1 MDLRT
6 SCARIG
12 DRPFLDP
19 PEKHI
24 FRFQIKKL
32 EAFWYLLQVGL
43 PKNVCNSISPNMDL
57 QTSCTQV
64 FNSRISISVINRWCM
79 IVIIQKTLLFQGR
92 ELSLKMTLF
101 LAKFR
106 TIVRT
111 HGLGKWWHRASE
123 QVCSMDSACSNRYKF
138 VFLCNLPEEILL
150 VYPSSNQA
158 IFCNTS
164 NQGGCYNPLPR
175 FSEPNPYEINFGINR

>member
-43 PKNVCNSISPNMDL
+43 PKNVFNAISPNMDL
-57 QTSCTQV
+57 QTSCTKV
-64 FNSRISISVINRWCM
+64 F
-79 IVIIQKTLLFQGR
+79 T
-92 ELSLKMTLF
+92 
-101 LAKFR
+101 
-106 TIVRT
+106 
-111 HGLGKWWHRASE
+111 
-123 QVCSMDSACSNRYKF
+123 
-138 VFLCNLPEEILL
+138 
-150 VYPSSNQA
+150 
-158 IFCNTS
+158 
-164 NQGGCYNPLPR
+164 
-175 FSEPNPYEINFGINR
+175 

>member
-24 FRFQIKKL
+24 YRFQIKKL

-43 PKNVCNSISPNMDL
+43 PKNVFNSISPNMDL

-64 FNSRISISVINRWCM
+64 FNCEIYSW
-79 IVIIQKTLLFQGR
+79 IQDTIYAHGVEEALPWMLDTLRGV
-92 ELSLKMTLF
+92 EGVHGLF
-101 LAKFR
+101 LFPL
-106 TIVRT
+106 V
-111 HGLGKWWHRASE
+111 LGK
-123 QVCSMDSACSNRYKF
+123 M
-138 VFLCNLPEEILL
+138 
-150 VYPSSNQA
+150 
-158 IFCNTS
+158 
-164 NQGGCYNPLPR
+164 
-175 FSEPNPYEINFGINR
+175 